1 MSVTFEPAIT
11 GRLQYNNIGF
21 WCDKEELMLE
31 PSEELLKSHLNQH
44 DCQECQAYGG
54 PLVTP
59 VYEAPYL
66 NMANSNA
73 YMIMQILGYEPV
85 EYVGSA
91 SADDLLG
98 RVLTALAIEPEDE
111 GRPTLRE
118 GNFIFCGTEP
128 GYKQR
133 QLTKLRDIAEW
144 AKQRNTTITWG

>member
-1 MSVTFEPAIT
+1 MSVTFEPADT
-11 GRLQYNNIGF
+11 GRLQYNKVGF
-21 WCDKEELMLE
+21 WCDKEEEMLE
-31 PSEELLKSHLNQH
+31 PGESHLKELLRLHE
-44 DCQECQAYGG
+44 CQECQAYGG
-54 PLVTP
+54 PLVIP

-66 NMANSNA
+66 NMANTNA
-73 YMIMQILGYEPV
+73 YEIIQLLGYQPV
-85 EYVGSA
+85 EFVGST

-144 AKQRNTTITWG
+144 AKLRNTPINWG